1 MSKKGIK
8 ILEDILIAVS
18 AAVVGLDLIFIF
30 GAVVCRLF
38 GFAFSFLEEYPR
50 LLSSVVA
57 FLGVAG
63 LLRGSQHINVE
74 FLPTRLKGK
83 GRELA
88 RLEIVLFLSSAA
100 AATFLVIASTEAML
114 YLRQLGEVTVSEIEM
129 PIWWIY
135 LSQVVG
141 FALLL
146 LVSLELAIARIRF
159 LFSHKIETRQTIR

>member
-1 MSKKGIK
+1 MNKKARK
-8 ILEDILIAVS
+8 IIEDILIALS
-18 AAVVGLDLIFIF
+18 AAVVGLDMIFIF

-50 LLSSVVA
+50 LLSSFIA
-57 FLGVAG
+57 FIGVAG
-63 LLRGSQHINVE
+63 LLRGSKHINVQ
-74 FLPTRLKGK
+74 FLPTRLKG
-83 GRELA
+83 RALA

-100 AATFLVIASTEAML
+100 AATFLVIASIEAML

-141 FALLL
+141 FSLLL
-146 LVSLELAIARIRF
+146 FVSLELTIARIRF
-159 LFSHKIETRQTIR
+159 LFSRKIETR

>member
-1 MSKKGIK
+1 MEKKGIK

-74 FLPTRLKGK
+74 FLPTRLKG
-83 GRELA
+83 RALA
-88 RLEIVLFLSSAA
+88 RLEIVLFLSSAT

-146 LVSLELAIARIRF
+146 FVSLELTIARIRF
-159 LFSHKIETRQTIR
+159 LFSHKKETR